1 MATPISL
8 ATGERGSATEYRQF
22 PWMYSPMVYAEIKH
36 PIVFNLDALK
46 FEFTNPIDTLKN
58 NIKKTVLL
66 KSSVYSKLV
75 GTPIEVNLNMVS
87 ERPEKDEFLGGG
99 SFPLAVHLEGKFNS
113 GFQNR
118 VLPFQPKNFIENST
132 LNQMVVISDGD
143 VIKNQLDK
151 NGYPIELG
159 FDKWTNQ
166 FYANKDFLLN
176 AVNFLLDDNR
186 LMEVRNKEVN
196 LPLLDKNKVYDN
208 YTLVGIITLIAP
220 LLILTLMGIGFIFI
234 RRKKYQK

>member
-1 MATPISL
+1 
-8 ATGERGSATEYRQF
+8 
-22 PWMYSPMVYAEIKH
+22 
-36 PIVFNLDALK
+36 
-46 FEFTNPIDTLKN
+46 
-58 NIKKTVLL
+58 
-66 KSSVYSKLV
+66 
-75 GTPIEVNLNMVS
+75 
-87 ERPEKDEFLGGG
+87 
-99 SFPLAVHLEGKFNS
+99 
-113 GFQNR
+113 
-118 VLPFQPKNFIENST
+118 LPFQPKNFIENSN

-176 AVNFLLDDNR
+176 TVNFLLDDNR

-196 LPLLDKNKVYDN
+196 LPLLDKDKVYDN
-208 YTLVGIITLIAP
+208 YTLVGIITLIVP